1 MNTIDDIIERLKA
14 NNPWWISP
22 SMILEDSL
30 IKEFT
35 EQKFR
40 YFHPLLHNLSLHKDA
55 VLTIRGPRRVGKST
69 LLHLLIKRLLIE
81 EKIPKEAIFFYPCDR
96 VENYNQLFEII
107 KTYLDFARPRTDSRL
122 FIFLDEISFVT
133 DWQKAIKEMVDS
145 GLLKKSLT
153 ILTGSSILD
162 LKFGSEFLSG
172 RRGQISP
179 ADFFYYPLSFAD
191 FVNLVNP
198 KLGEE
203 KDEFALSYQL
213 PKLNKLFRDFLLTG
227 GFPKTINEYY
237 LSGRISNATYETFIT
252 WIENDIHKTNRS
264 EKTVYDLLANIY
276 RTLTTPVSFT
286 SLARDSSLA
295 SHFAAQEYIDI
306 LGKMFVLFSLNA
318 FVIDQKRRDPKKN
331 KKIYFTDPFIFNALY
346 VKTEE
351 QMEDPFSSIRNKID
365 ALMPLIAENTIAGQ
379 LQRFYPQLYWGK
391 GAKKEIDFVGKKESK
406 YHFFE
411 VKYQEKIDYS
421 EILSVSPLT
430 VVSKKHL
437 AEKPIETL
445 PLEIFLLRV
454 GSFGK

>member
-1 MNTIDDIIERLKA
+1 MNTMSDIFERIKA

-22 SMILEDSL
+22 GMILEDSL
-30 IKEFT
+30 IKEFE

-40 YFHPLLHNLSLHKDA
+40 YSHPLLANLSLQKDA

-69 LLHLLIKRLLIE
+69 LLRLIIKRLLVE
-81 EKIPKEAIFFYPCDR
+81 EKIPKEAILFYPCDR

-133 DWQKAIKEMVDS
+133 DWQRAIKEMVDG

-179 ADFFYYPLSFAD
+179 ADIFYYPLSFAD
-191 FVNLVNP
+191 FVNLVQP
-198 KLGEE
+198 KLGAER
-203 KDEFALSYQL
+203 DEFALSYQL
-213 PKLNKLFRDFLLTG
+213 PKLNKLFHDFLTTG

-237 LSGRISNATYETFIT
+237 ASGRIANSTYETFIT
-252 WIENDIHKTNRS
+252 WVENDIHKTGRS
-264 EKTVYDLLANIY
+264 EKTAYDLLANIF
-276 RTLTTPVSFT
+276 RTLATPVSFT
-286 SLARDSSLA
+286 QLAHDSALA
-295 SHFAAQEYIDI
+295 SHFAAREYIDI
-306 LGKMFVLFSLNA
+306 LEKMFVLFPLPA
-318 FVIDQKRRDPKKN
+318 FVIEQKRRDPKKN
-331 KKIYFTDPFIFNALY
+331 KKIYFTDPFIFNALF
-346 VKTEE
+346 VKT
-351 QMEDPFSSIRNKID
+351 QQLLEDPFSSSRKNVD
-365 ALMPLIAENTIAGQ
+365 ASMPLMAENTVAGQ

-391 GAKKEIDFVGKKESK
+391 GTKKEIDFVGKKEAK
-406 YHFFE
+406 CHFFE

-430 VVSKKHL
+430 VISKKHISD
-437 AEKPIETL
+437 KPIMTI
-445 PLEIFLLRV
+445 PLEIFLLSKV
-454 GSFGK
+454 NIL